1 MLKKIL
7 IGLSVLV
14 VLLLASGFLLPSKW
28 DVQRSIPI
36 DASPSAI
43 YASVATLKTWPD
55 WTYWNRER
63 DPAAEWSFEGPDT
76 GAGAVMNWDGE
87 VHKKGSLTIDT
98 ADPATGIEYTL
109 SMEDMA
115 PLKGSIVFA
124 AEGSG
129 TKVTWHKHGET
140 NGMPWTNWMML
151 VRIDPIMGGQLEEG
165 LENLKPLAE
174 ALALKGNP
182 QEAKQGKPVEASA
195 DKDKK

>member
-7 IGLSVLV
+7 IGLSILV

-28 DVQRSIPI
+28 DVQRSIAI
-36 DASPSAI
+36 DAPPSAI

-76 GAGAVMNWDGE
+76 GVGAVMKWHGE
-87 VHKKGSLTIDT
+87 VHLTGGLTIDT

-115 PLKGSIVFA
+115 PLKGSIVFSP
-124 AEGSG
+124 EGSG
-129 TKVTWHKHGET
+129 TRVTWHKHGQT
-140 NGMPWTNWMML
+140 NGMPWTNWMVL

-174 ALALKGNP
+174 ALAQKGAVK
-182 QEAKQGKPVEASA
+182 AKQGKPVEASA